1 MANQNETKEMMS
13 EFGTKLD
20 SGLSAIRRYDE
31 IICDKAQK
39 HSLVEMKLDMV
50 KSCNALS
57 ESVSEAYN

>member
-1 MANQNETKEMMS
+1 MMS

-39 HSLVEMKLDMV
+39 HSLVELKLEMV